1 MRKVSGLIGA
11 VTISMVWIVAIQGQ
25 APGLRKHLL
34 VVGITRE
41 TEGWVREMN
50 TTTASSALG

>member
-1 MRKVSGLIGA
+1 M
-11 VTISMVWIVAIQGQ
+11 TISMVWIVAIQGQ